1 MKNILDKCLRREALT
16 REEAYRLYDE
26 APLPLLA
33 RTADEVR
40 RSVVPDPGVV
50 TWQIDRNVNITNVC
64 ISGCRFCNF
73 HCKPH
78 QEERAYITTLG
89 EYRTKIA
96 RTLELGGDQLLL
108 QGGLHPKLDIGFY
121 EQLFRDLKAICPTL
135 KLHALGAPEV
145 AHIAR
150 ISGLSTCDT
159 LRRLMAAGL
168 DSLPGAGAEIL
179 DPEVRRALS
188 PAKPS
193 VEEWLRV
200 MHEAHMLNLPTS
212 ATMMYGHIE
221 TPHQRVDHLLR
232 IRDLQAQCP
241 PGHHGFIAFIPWIF
255 RSAGT
260 ELERQGVVT
269 RFSPLEYVRLIAVS
283 RLVLHNI
290 DNIQAS
296 WLTVGKQT
304 AQVALHSGAND
315 MGSIMIEEN
324 VVSSA
329 GAHNRFDAA
338 GIQQAIREAGFTPR
352 LRDQCYECARGTA
365 RFDLLTP
372 RPPQEDAATGM
383 RPIAFAAIAAHAG
396 RSLFQHAQQQAK
408 AAARRPEHPAAYRNR
423 LRAQPA
429 EYTPAK
435 RQARGGLRCK
445 EAAACKGFAGT
456 APQPAAHPESRSAA
470 NRTGTRA
477 AEVPLRGS
485 RVPQQTPQNDIAPG
499 PATGPG
505 AMHRRRRGSDRRRDK
520 EHGGYRKDG
529 VQLGE
534 SRKNQRLTHHV
545 VAVADGSDAVG
556 AHLGLV
562 VRREEAD
569 QTREHAGAEDGGT
582 LEQRHRLGEEAL
594 DNEVADE
601 AVEALRTR
609 NGRQDHVA
617 AESAAVLLHGAD
629 RRLTGD
635 RGADTAR
642 NARKA
647 HHQCYAHVAQNNCSC
662 CLHSSEVF
670 LDFV

>member
-1 MKNILDKCLRREALT
+1 MEAREIFAKARDRAMLS
-16 REEAYRLYDE
+16 REEAYWLWERAD
-26 APLPLLA
+26 LA
-33 RTADEVR
+33 ELAAVADEVR
-40 RSVVPDPGVV
+40 RDAVPDPNVV

-64 ISGCRFCNF
+64 ISGCKFCNF

-78 QEERAYITTLG
+78 ETEHAFITTVD
-89 EYRTKIA
+89 EYRAKID
-96 RTLELGGDQLLL
+96 RMLELGGDQLLL

-255 RSAGT
+255 RSTGT

-338 GIQQAIREAGFTPR
+338 GIQQAIREAGFMPR
-352 LRDQCYECARGTA
+352 LRDQCYE
-365 RFDLLTP
+365 
-372 RPPQEDAATGM
+372 M
-383 RPIAFAAIAAHAG
+383 R
-396 RSLFQHAQQQAK
+396 
-408 AAARRPEHPAAYRNR
+408 EWN
-423 LRAQPA
+423 
-429 EYTPAK
+429 
-435 RQARGGLRCK
+435 
-445 EAAACKGFAGT
+445 
-456 APQPAAHPESRSAA
+456 
-470 NRTGTRA
+470 
-477 AEVPLRGS
+477 
-485 RVPQQTPQNDIAPG
+485 
-499 PATGPG
+499 G
-505 AMHRRRRGSDRRRDK
+505 A
-520 EHGGYRKDG
+520 
-529 VQLGE
+529 V
-534 SRKNQRLTHHV
+534 
-545 VAVADGSDAVG
+545 
-556 AHLGLV
+556 
-562 VRREEAD
+562 
-569 QTREHAGAEDGGT
+569 
-582 LEQRHRLGEEAL
+582 
-594 DNEVADE
+594 
-601 AVEALRTR
+601 
-609 NGRQDHVA
+609 
-617 AESAAVLLHGAD
+617 
-629 RRLTGD
+629 
-635 RGADTAR
+635 
-642 NARKA
+642 
-647 HHQCYAHVAQNNCSC
+647 
-662 CLHSSEVF
+662 
-670 LDFV
+670 